1 MSVAQKRQW
10 NWCQELGAKV
20 IHVHTL
26 KEKVYG
32 FSQQGLVSEREMG
45 KYKGPAE
52 DRAAEKAKILK
63 IGLLEP
69 KKPKGVS
76 ETFASVFNGGV
87 KLLLSCSPYSNC

>member
-1 MSVAQKRQW
+1 
-10 NWCQELGAKV
+10 
-20 IHVHTL
+20 
-26 KEKVYG
+26 
-32 FSQQGLVSEREMG
+32 MG